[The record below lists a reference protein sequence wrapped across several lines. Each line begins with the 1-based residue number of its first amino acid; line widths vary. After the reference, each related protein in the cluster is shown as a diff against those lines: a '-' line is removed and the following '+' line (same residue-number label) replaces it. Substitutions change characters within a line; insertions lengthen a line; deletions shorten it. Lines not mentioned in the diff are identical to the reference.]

1 LNNNVKSTHHSTNNG
16 ENKKDLGAGIRKIKK
31 VREIGQLLSKTSS
44 QMKIY
49 ASDHSN
55 IQKFFDELYGKIND
69 YLEKHWKL
77 ELGVEELAFTF
88 QGKPV
93 YKDDQI
99 KKSLPFL
106 FFKDGIQTL
115 FFYKDLGKDEFFD
128 FLEIIKRESALPAE
142 ESDIV
147 ISLWEKDFTNI
158 RCVASDEFLESKIG
172 IGMEPLEYQIDLT
185 TLTTG
190 KIELIPED
198 REALNRVGLNE
209 ALPTEKK
216 DEPRDDLAEIA
227 EEDMASLGQSLSDE
241 EIESLEA
248 MIDSNRRITTEDE
261 LIALIIEMLYLEER
275 EESFAETIRALDESH
290 HDLLE
295 KGNFAHAS
303 HLLYLLLEL
312 QSNIENKSDTREYVI
327 KGFLEKIRDDEAIT
341 DLQRNVQEK
350 KISDANA
357 LLEYLQILGPVSI
370 PVLSQLY
377 DQKKRDPPLLAEVL
391 KIIKELGRSDLAA
404 LMRIVQDERP
414 SITNAIISVLSDSED
429 RRAIQHLAIF
439 INYKNKSIKSE
450 AIKALGKQNDE
461 TANRILMAFL
471 KDEEEEF
478 RILAAQNL
486 LYIKDQSV
494 EKHILNTVKDKNFRK
509 KTTQETRAYIEL
521 LGRIKTAESC
531 AILMSF
537 LKRPGISF
545 GTKKKDLS
553 LHAVSG
559 LEIMGTPEAIKILKD
574 GSRLHSRTIRE
585 ACKNSLQKLSP
596 NAPQKPGVKE

>member
-1 LNNNVKSTHHSTNNG
+1 MNDNAKSTNLSTNDG
-16 ENKKDLGAGIRKIKK
+16 EKKNDVGASIRKIKM
-31 VREIGQLLSKTSS
+31 VREIVQLLAKTSS
-44 QMKIY
+44 QMKIF

-69 YLEKHWKL
+69 YLKKYWKL
-77 ELGVEELAFTF
+77 DLGVEEFAFTF

-106 FFKDGIQTL
+106 FFKDGIQNL
-115 FFYKDLGKDEFFD
+115 FFYKDLGKDEFSN

-158 RCVASDEFLESKIG
+158 RYAASDEFLESKIG
-172 IGMEPLEYQIDLT
+172 IGMEPLEYQIDRT

-198 REALNRVGLNE
+198 RDTLNRAGLNY

-216 DEPRDDLAEIA
+216 DESRDAPAEIA
-227 EEDMASLGQSLSDE
+227 EEDIASFGQSLSNE
-241 EIESLEA
+241 EIKTLEA
-248 MIDSNRRITTEDE
+248 MIDSNRRITSEDE

-312 QSNIENKSDTREYVI
+312 KSNIENKSDTREYVI
-327 KGFLEKIRDDEAIT
+327 KGFLEKIRGDEAIAN
-341 DLQRNVQEK
+341 LQRNVQEK

-377 DQKKRDPPLLAEVL
+377 DQKKGNPQLLAEVL
-391 KIIKELGRSDLAA
+391 KIIKELGRLDLAA

-429 RRAIQHLAIF
+429 RRAVQHLAIF
-439 INYKNKSIKSE
+439 INYKNKSIKSA
-450 AIKALGKQNDE
+450 AIKALGKQKDE

-509 KTTQETRAYIEL
+509 KTAQETRAFIEL
-521 LGRIKTAESC
+521 LGRIKTEESL

-545 GTKKKDLS
+545 GTKRKDNS

-559 LEIMGTPEAIKILKD
+559 LEIMGTPEAIKILKE
-574 GSRLHSRTIRE
+574 GSRLYSRTIRE
-585 ACKNSLQKLSP
+585 ACKNYLQKLSP
-596 NAPQKPGVKE
+596 NAPQRPVEKK

>member
-1 LNNNVKSTHHSTNNG
+1 MKSTPRSTNNG
-16 ENKKDLGAGIRKIKK
+16 EKKKDIEASIIKIKK
-31 VREIGQLLSKTSS
+31 VREISQLLAKTSS
-44 QMKIY
+44 QMKIF

-55 IQKFFDELYGKIND
+55 IQKFFDELYGKINN

-77 ELGVEELAFTF
+77 ELGVEEFAFTF

-115 FFYKDLGKDEFFD
+115 FFYKDLGKDEFYD

-147 ISLWEKDFTNI
+147 ISLWEKDFANI
-158 RCVASDEFLESKIG
+158 RYAASDEFLEAKIG
-172 IGMEPLEYQIDLT
+172 IGMEPLEYQIDRT
-185 TLTTG
+185 TLTAG

-198 REALNRVGLNE
+198 REALNRAGLNE
-209 ALPTEKK
+209 ALPMEKK
-216 DEPRDDLAEIA
+216 DESRDALTEIA
-227 EEDMASLGQSLSDE
+227 EKDMVLFGQSLSDE
-241 EIESLEA
+241 EIQTLEA
-248 MIDSNRRITTEDE
+248 MIDFNRRITSEDE
-261 LIALIIEMLYLEER
+261 LIALIMEMLYLEER
-275 EESFAETIRALDESH
+275 EEPFSETIRALDECH

-295 KGNFAHAS
+295 KGNFVHAA

-312 QSNIENKSDTREYVI
+312 KNHIENKSDAREYAI
-327 KGFLEKIRDDEAIT
+327 KGFFEKIRGNEAIA

-350 KISDANA
+350 NISDTNA
-357 LLEYLQILGPVSI
+357 LLEYLQILGAASI

-377 DQKKRDPPLLAEVL
+377 DQKRNPQFRAEVL
-391 KIIKELGRSDLAA
+391 KIIKELGRLDLAA
-404 LMRIVQDERP
+404 LMRIAQDERP

-429 RRAIQHLAIF
+429 RRAIQHLATF
-439 INYKNKSIKSE
+439 INYKNESIKAE
-450 AIKALGKQNDE
+450 AIRALGKQKDE

-471 KDEEEEF
+471 KDEDEEF

-494 EKHILNTVKDKNFRK
+494 ENYILNTVKDKNFRK
-509 KTTQETRAYIEL
+509 KASQETRAFIEL
-521 LGRIKTAESC
+521 LGRIKTEESRG
-531 AILMSF
+531 ILMSF
-537 LKRPGISF
+537 LKRPGIFF
-545 GTKKKDLS
+545 GRKKKDLG

-559 LEIMGTPEAIKILKD
+559 LEIMGTPEAIKILEE

-585 ACKNSLQKLSP
+585 ACKNSLQKLASATP
-596 NAPQKPGVKE
+596 LKPEVEK

>member
-1 LNNNVKSTHHSTNNG
+1 VKSTHRSTNNG
-16 ENKKDLGAGIRKIKK
+16 EEKKDLGASIIKIKK
-31 VREIGQLLSKTSS
+31 IREIGQLLAKTSS
-44 QMKIY
+44 QMKIF

-55 IQKFFDELYGKIND
+55 IQKFSDELYGKINN

-77 ELGVEELAFTF
+77 ELGVEECAFTF

-93 YKDDQI
+93 YEDDQI

-115 FFYKDLGKDEFFD
+115 FFYKDMGKNEFFD
-128 FLEIIKRESALPAE
+128 FLEIIKHESALPAE

-172 IGMEPLEYQIDLT
+172 IGMEPLEYQIDRT

-198 REALNRVGLNE
+198 WEALNRVGLND
-209 ALPTEKK
+209 ALLTEKK
-216 DEPRDDLAEIA
+216 DESRDALAEIA
-227 EEDMASLGQSLSDE
+227 EEDIASIGQPLSDE
-241 EIESLEA
+241 EIETLEA
-248 MIDSNRRITTEDE
+248 MIDSNRRITSEDE

-275 EESFAETIRALDESH
+275 EEPFAETIRALDENH
-290 HDLLE
+290 HNLLE
-295 KGNFAHAS
+295 KGNFARAT

-312 QSNIENKSDTREYVI
+312 KKNIENKSDTREYVI
-327 KGFLEKIRDDEAIT
+327 KGFLEKIRGDEALA

-357 LLEYLQILGPVSI
+357 LLKYLQILGPVSI

-377 DQKKRDPPLLAEVL
+377 DQKRNPQLQAEVL
-391 KIIKELGRSDLAA
+391 KSIKELGRLDLAA
-404 LMRIVQDERP
+404 LMRIAQDERP

-429 RRAIQHLAIF
+429 RRAIQHLATF
-439 INYKNKSIKSE
+439 INYKNESIKSE
-450 AIKALGKQNDE
+450 AIKALGKQKDE

-471 KDEEEEF
+471 KDEEKEF

-494 EKHILNTVKDKNFRK
+494 EKYILNTVKDKNFRK
-509 KTTQETRAYIEL
+509 KTAQETRAFIEL
-521 LGRIKTAESC
+521 LGRIKTEESC

-545 GTKKKDLS
+545 WTKKKEVS

-559 LEIMGTPEAIKILKD
+559 LEIMGTPEAIKILEA

-585 ACKNSLQKLSP
+585 ACKNSLQKLSS
-596 NAPQKPGVKE
+596 NAPQNPGVKK